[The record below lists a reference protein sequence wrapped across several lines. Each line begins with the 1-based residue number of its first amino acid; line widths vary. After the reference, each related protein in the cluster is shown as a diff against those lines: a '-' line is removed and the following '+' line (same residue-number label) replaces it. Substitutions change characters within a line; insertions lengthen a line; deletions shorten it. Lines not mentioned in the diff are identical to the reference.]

1 MAVQG
6 KPPRSASPG
15 RGAPRADCLGP
26 NIPAGGKPA
35 SAGFQLPFGQR
46 RQRQGR
52 KDAASEENEPPS
64 RLEPAAA
71 AAFLNDDMKRGEKD
85 PCHREPSQ
93 NHQRRQDAWRREAE
107 LRERQDHVF
116 RPQVLQARDDR
127 DLAEAED
134 GPKAR
139 AQGGAN
145 RATGTR
151 IR

>member
-52 KDAASEENEPPS
+52 KDAASEEIEPPS

-71 AAFLNDDMKRGEKD
+71 FFNGDRKRGEKD
-85 PCHREPSQ
+85 AGHREPSQ